1 MAPIAC
7 RELEH
12 DGLTGRDVTSVIS
25 YWPVSQKTHWHD
37 ARFCLGENPTEA
49 FNRFDLCY
57 SFKLLCWAEYGGT
70 RQLHFAAKIYMRNY
84 AYTAGEYQPRRI
96 LYERALRNLMVFMFS
111 HYINHLENTG
121 ALEGHQTLM
130 VHEYLTVASAL
141 GHFTSGK
148 GGYSRETMINR
159 IGLTFRLS
167 ARAIFATNT
176 ALCWC

>member
-1 MAPIAC
+1 MLGRVWWDPSAALC
-7 RELEH
+7 RQELH
-12 DGLTGRDVTSVIS
+12 V
-25 YWPVSQKTHWHD
+25 
-37 ARFCLGENPTEA
+37 
-49 FNRFDLCY
+49 
-57 SFKLLCWAEYGGT
+57 KLRIHCW
-70 RQLHFAAKIYMRNY
+70 
-84 AYTAGEYQPRRI
+84 EYQPRRI

-159 IGLTFRLS
+159 IGLMFRLS